1 MASDLPSKTP
11 GTSGGSYVRLAV
23 IMLLIAVALVV
34 GKIALTHSEQSEPSA
49 AVAVSAQPKVEVA
62 PPPPPPPPP
71 EEPSAS
77 ASASAAPVA
86 KVAKGG
92 GGCTGECK
100 GEVSAELRTYL
111 AGRAAQGR
119 KCYERALLQNGSL
132 KGRMRVQVR
141 LNPSGQLCNA
151 AMASDEL
158 QDPGLSACIIQMF
171 RNSVYPAPKG
181 GCVDV
186 AVPMAFVPQH

>member
-1 MASDLPSKTP
+1 MHRLYSTQRSVVDGQNSGNAMASDLPSKTP
-11 GTSGGSYVRLAV
+11 GTSSGSYVRLAV
-23 IMLLIAVALVV
+23 IMLLIAGALVV
-34 GKIALTHSEQSEPSA
+34 GKLTLMRSEPPAPSA
-49 AVAVSAQPKVEVA
+49 AVAVSEQPKVEVV

-119 KCYERALLQNGSL
+119 KCYERALQRWPPTNSKIPDFLLASCRCFAIRFTPRRRAAVL
-132 KGRMRVQVR
+132 T
-141 LNPSGQLCNA
+141 LPFPCPS
-151 AMASDEL
+151 SHSIER
-158 QDPGLSACIIQMF
+158 P
-171 RNSVYPAPKG
+171 
-181 GCVDV
+181 
-186 AVPMAFVPQH
+186 